1 MEISIKKCNDL
12 IPPLAE
18 KMIGKLKVAVYAWH
32 QCNEIEATLLKLRDH
47 IRVCHHRFTVSIT
60 PNYLTLNIALLNY
73 FLDAVPC

>member
-32 QCNEIEATLLKLRDH
+32 HCKEIEATLLRLRDH
-47 IRVCHHRFTVSIT
+47 IRVCHRRFTVSIA
-60 PNYLTLNIALLNY
+60 PKDLPLTIALFNT
-73 FLDAVPC
+73 FLDTVPC